1 MISRQGFKNLGNLTI
16 WMFSMWAI
24 FVIILICGWS
34 YFFNKTYT
42 NIQEFEALGEN
53 HEIDMTN
60 FVFGGTIIL
69 LTAVF
74 GIFYLTGIG
83 SAFKKD
89 TTTVFG
95 LDDIPISVNSTV
107 EVDFDTDED
116 TSNENDNVFIEDDN
130 KDE

>member
-1 MISRQGFKNLGNLTI
+1 M
-16 WMFSMWAI
+16 
-24 FVIILICGWS
+24 
-34 YFFNKTYT
+34 
-42 NIQEFEALGEN
+42 
-53 HEIDMTN
+53 
-60 FVFGGTIIL
+60 
-69 LTAVF
+69 
-74 GIFYLTGIG
+74 TGIG
-83 SAFKKD
+83 DAFKKD